1 MNSGDRPSGGP
12 KFDET
17 ADVES
22 MRESAREAWLVIS
35 SAAGVRAIPLPR
47 QPRIVIGR
55 MHTCDIVIEDESV
68 SRQHAALLNPGNG
81 LSIEDLGS
89 RNKTKVTGRSLGR
102 GETAPLSVGNVVEIG
117 HATMFVQLGRPATA
131 RVGTPS
137 SPPAAGASPHVAAS
151 SAIIL
156 DPTMQRLYA
165 LLDVIAPSPL
175 NVLVLGET
183 GTGKEVFA
191 EAIHNGSLRA
201 RAPFLRI
208 NCAALSGSLLES
220 ELFGHEKG
228 AFTGAQG
235 AKAGLFESAHGGTVF
250 LDEVGE
256 LPLDTQAKLL
266 RVIERGEVMR
276 LGSVAPRRVDVRYV
290 AATNRDLQQL
300 IAENR
305 FRSDLFFRLNGFSVT
320 LPPLRKRRS
329 EIVPLARFFL
339 DRAAQGRAYVLGPH
353 AESALEGYPWPGNV
367 RELKNVVERAI
378 VLAGPGGR
386 IEPMHL
392 QLPDPHTG
400 HDSSDAYGVPIEA
413 LGPNDTIPPTPY
425 GGTPHLGPPQVGWQP
440 HQPQQPPYP
449 QQPQQ
454 PPYPQQPQYP
464 QQPMG
469 GPPQMMGPT
478 PGFGVPA
485 LNSNDLRAQRESW
498 EKQQI
503 MSALEKTSG
512 NQKEAA
518 ILLGISRR
526 TLINKIEAYGIA
538 RPRKR

>member
-1 MNSGDRPSGGP
+1 MS

-22 MRESAREAWLVIS
+22 IRQDAREPWIVIS

-47 QPRIVIGR
+47 NARVTIGR

-68 SRQHAALLNPGNG
+68 SRQHAALHSTPGG

-89 RNKTKVTGRSLGR
+89 RNKTKIMGRSLGR
-102 GETAPLSVGNVVEIG
+102 GETAPLAVGSVVEIG
-117 HATMFVQLGRPATA
+117 YATMFVQVGRPPGA
-131 RVGTPS
+131 RSS
-137 SPPAAGASPHVAAS
+137 SPGLHASPHVAAA

-191 EAIHNGSLRA
+191 EAIHNGSRRA
-201 RAPFLRI
+201 HAALLRI

-228 AFTGAQG
+228 SFTGALG
-235 AKAGLFESAHGGTVF
+235 AKAGLFEAADGGTVF

-256 LPLDTQAKLL
+256 LPLDTQSKLL
-266 RVIERGEVMR
+266 RVIERGEVIR

-300 IAENR
+300 IAEQR
-305 FRSDLFFRLNGFSVT
+305 FRSDLFFRLNGFTVT
-320 LPPLRKRRS
+320 LPPLRKRRK
-329 EIVPLARFFL
+329 EIIPLARFFL
-339 DRAAQGRAYVLGPH
+339 DRAAQGRQYTLTNG
-353 AESALEGYPWPGNV
+353 AEQGLEGYPWPGNV

-378 VLAGPGGR
+378 VLAGPAAR
-386 IEPMHL
+386 IDPQHL
-392 QLPDPHTG
+392 HLPDPETG
-400 HDSSDAYGVPIEA
+400 QQYPHDEHELFGPSDTMPPIPYGTVPNAQSGAGSAPMISPTGAVNA
-413 LGPNDTIPPTPY
+413 LGPSPGMAAP
-425 GGTPHLGPPQVGWQP
+425 G
-440 HQPQQPPYP
+440 
-449 QQPQQ
+449 
-454 PPYPQQPQYP
+454 
-464 QQPMG
+464 
-469 GPPQMMGPT
+469 MMGPT

-485 LNSNDLRAQRESW
+485 VNPNDLRAQREMW
-498 EKQQI
+498 ERAQI
-503 MSALEKTSG
+503 MSALERTSG

-518 ILLGISRR
+518 KLLGISRR

>member
-1 MNSGDRPSGGP
+1 VNNGDRPSGP
-12 KFDET
+12 RFDET

-22 MRESAREAWLVIS
+22 IRESAREAWLVIS
-35 SAAGVRAIPLPR
+35 SAAGVRTIPLPR

-68 SRQHAALLNPGNG
+68 SRQHAALINPGNG

-89 RNKTKVTGRSLGR
+89 RNKTKIMGRSLGR
-102 GETAPLSVGNVVEIG
+102 GETAPLSVGSVVEIG
-117 HATMFVQLGRPATA
+117 YATMFVQMGRPSTA
-131 RVGTPS
+131 RPGSPS
-137 SPPAAGASPHVAAS
+137 SPPGSAPARSDASAER
-151 SAIIL
+151 AIIL

-165 LLDVIAPSPL
+165 MLAIIAPSPL

-191 EAIHNGSLRA
+191 EAIHEGSLRA

-228 AFTGAQG
+228 AFTGALG

-290 AATNRDLQQL
+290 AATNRDIQQL

-329 EIVPLARFFL
+329 EVVPLARLFL
-339 DRAAQGRAYVLGPH
+339 DRAAQGRPYALTPH
-353 AESALEGYPWPGNV
+353 AEMSLEGYPWPGNV

-378 VLAGPGGR
+378 VLAGATGR

-400 HDSSDAYGVPIEA
+400 HDGSDAYGIPEM

-425 GGTPHLGPPQVGWQP
+425 GGVPHL
-440 HQPQQPPYP
+440 
-449 QQPQQ
+449 
-454 PPYPQQPQYP
+454 
-464 QQPMG
+464 
-469 GPPQMMGPT
+469 GPT

-485 LNSNDLRAQRESW
+485 VNPNDLRAQRESW
-498 EKQQI
+498 ERQQI
-503 MSALEKTSG
+503 VTALEKTSG

>member
-1 MNSGDRPSGGP
+1 MSGPNGP

-17 ADVES
+17 ADVMS
-22 MRESAREAWLVIS
+22 VKESAREAWLVIS

-47 QPRIVIGR
+47 QLRIVVGR

-68 SRQHAALLNPGNG
+68 SRQHAAITNAGPLG

-89 RNKTKVTGRSLGR
+89 RNKTKVMGRSLSR
-102 GETAPLSVGNVVEIG
+102 GETAALAVGTVVEIG
-117 HATMFVQLGRPATA
+117 YATMFVQVGRPPGA
-131 RVGTPS
+131 RGS
-137 SPPAAGASPHVAAS
+137 SPGLPGAQRQGAHG
-151 SAIIL
+151 SAVIL

-165 LLDVIAPSPL
+165 LLDIIAPSPL

-191 EAIHNGSLRA
+191 EAIHNGSRRA
-201 RAPFLRI
+201 HAPLLRI

-228 AFTGAQG
+228 AFTGAHA
-235 AKAGLFESAHGGTVF
+235 AKAGLFESADGGTVF

-276 LGSVAPRRVDVRYV
+276 LGSVQPRRVDVRYV

-320 LPPLRKRRS
+320 LPPLRKRRR
-329 EIVPLARFFL
+329 EVVPLARFFL
-339 DRAAQGRAYVLGPH
+339 DRVAQGRQYALGPN
-353 AESALEGYPWPGNV
+353 AEASLENYPWPGNV

-378 VLAGPGGR
+378 VLAGPAGN

-392 QLPDPHTG
+392 QLPDALTG
-400 HDSSDAYGVPIEA
+400 QDSSDAYGAQEII
-413 LGPNDTIPPTPY
+413 GPNDTIPPTPY
-425 GGTPHLGPPQVGWQP
+425 GGVPHAGVPHLGWQK
-440 HQPQQPPYP
+440 
-449 QQPQQ
+449 
-454 PPYPQQPQYP
+454 P
-464 QQPMG
+464 QQPMQ
-469 GPPQMMGPT
+469 PMGPT
-478 PGFGVPA
+478 PGFGVSAVGGGPV
-485 LNSNDLRAQRESW
+485 NPNDLRAQRESW

-503 MSALEKTSG
+503 LGALEKTSG

-518 ILLGISRR
+518 VLLGISRR

>member
-1 MNSGDRPSGGP
+1 VNGGDRPSGP

-22 MRESAREAWLVIS
+22 IRESAREAWLVIS

-47 QPRIVIGR
+47 QPRVVIGR

-68 SRQHAALLNPGNG
+68 SRQHAAILNPGNG
-81 LSIEDLGS
+81 LFVEDLGS
-89 RNKTKVTGRSLGR
+89 RNKTKVMGRSLGR
-102 GETAPLSVGNVVEIG
+102 GETAPVSVGSVVEIG
-117 HATMFVQLGRPATA
+117 YATMFVQLGRPPSA
-131 RVGTPS
+131 RAS
-137 SPPAAGASPHVAAS
+137 SPGLSGAQPRIGAA

-175 NVLVLGET
+175 NVVVLGET

-191 EAIHNGSLRA
+191 EAIHNGSRRA
-201 RAPFLRI
+201 HAPLLRI

-228 AFTGAQG
+228 AFTGAIG
-235 AKAGLFESAHGGTVF
+235 AKAGLFESAHSGTVF

-339 DRAAQGRAYVLGPH
+339 DRVAQGRQYLLGPH
-353 AESALEGYPWPGNV
+353 AEASLESYPWPGNV

-378 VLAGPGGR
+378 VLAGAAGR

-400 HDSSDAYGVPIEA
+400 HDSSDAYGLPPEVF
-413 LGPNDTIPPTPY
+413 GPNDTIPPTPY
-425 GGTPHLGPPQVGWQP
+425 GGTP
-440 HQPQQPPYP
+440 
-449 QQPQQ
+449 
-454 PPYPQQPQYP
+454 
-464 QQPMG
+464 
-469 GPPQMMGPT
+469 
-478 PGFGVPA
+478 GFGVAAVNP
-485 LNSNDLRAQRESW
+485 NDLRAQRESW
-498 EKQQI
+498 ERQQI
-503 MSALEKTSG
+503 VGALEKTSG

-518 ILLGISRR
+518 ILLGVSRR

>member
-1 MNSGDRPSGGP
+1 MSGP

-17 ADVES
+17 ADVL
-22 MRESAREAWLVIS
+22 SARENAREPWLVIS

-47 QPRIVIGR
+47 LPRVVVGR

-68 SRQHAALLNPGNG
+68 SRQHAALVSTSPANG
-81 LSIEDLGS
+81 LTIEDLGS
-89 RNKTKVTGRSLGR
+89 RNKTKVMGRSLTR
-102 GETAPLSVGNVVEIG
+102 GETAPIAPGTVVEIG
-117 HATMFVQLGRPATA
+117 YATMFVQVGRPAGA
-131 RVGTPS
+131 RTT
-137 SPPAAGASPHVAAS
+137 SPGLSHDARAQPHVSAA

-191 EAIHNGSLRA
+191 EAIHNGSA
-201 RAPFLRI
+201 RAQAPLLRI

-228 AFTGAQG
+228 AFTGAAG

-256 LPLDTQAKLL
+256 LPPDTQAKLL

-276 LGSVAPRRVDVRYV
+276 LGSVQPRRVDIRYV

-320 LPPLRKRRS
+320 LPPLRKRRR
-329 EIVPLARFFL
+329 EVVPLARFFL
-339 DRAAQGRAYVLGPH
+339 DRVAQGRPYTLGPN
-353 AESALEGYPWPGNV
+353 AEAALENFPWPGNV

-378 VLAGPGGR
+378 VLAGAGGR

-392 QLPDPHTG
+392 QLPDAQTG
-400 HDSSDAYGVPIEA
+400 HDSSQHNHEIF
-413 LGPNDTIPPTPY
+413 GPNDTIPPTPY
-425 GGTPHLGPPQVGWQP
+425 GGVPHVGNWQP
-440 HQPQQPPYP
+440 PMQAMPPI
-449 QQPQQ
+449 
-454 PPYPQQPQYP
+454 
-464 QQPMG
+464 G
-469 GPPQMMGPT
+469 ST

-485 LNSNDLRAQRESW
+485 VNPNDLRAQRESW
-498 EKQQI
+498 ERQQI
-503 MSALEKTSG
+503 MGALERTSG

-518 ILLGISRR
+518 VLLGVSRR
-526 TLINKIEAYGIA
+526 TLINKIETYGIA

>member
-1 MNSGDRPSGGP
+1 MNAGGGSGPP

-17 ADVES
+17 ADVKS
-22 MRESAREAWLVIS
+22 VRESAREPWLVIS
-35 SAAGVRAIPLPR
+35 SAAGVRAIPLPM
-47 QPRIVIGR
+47 QPRVVVGR

-68 SRQHAALLNPGNG
+68 SRQHAALYACAPGSG
-81 LSIEDLGS
+81 GAGITIEDLGS
-89 RNKTKVTGRSLGR
+89 RNKTKVMGRTLGK
-102 GETAPLSVGNVVEIG
+102 GETAPIAVGNVVEIG
-117 HATMFVQLGRPATA
+117 YATMFVQMGRPPGA
-131 RVGTPS
+131 RAS
-137 SPPAAGASPHVAAS
+137 SPGMPGASPHVAAA

-175 NVLVLGET
+175 NVVVLGET

-191 EAIHNGSLRA
+191 EAIHNGSRRA
-201 RAPFLRI
+201 HAPFLRI

-228 AFTGAQG
+228 SFTGAAG
-235 AKAGLFESAHGGTVF
+235 AKAGLFEAADNGTVF

-266 RVIERGEVMR
+266 RVVERGEVMR
-276 LGSVAPRRVDVRYV
+276 LGSVQPRRVDVRYV

-300 IAENR
+300 ISENR

-320 LPPLRKRRS
+320 LPPLRKRAK

-339 DRAAQGRAYVLGPH
+339 DRAAQGRQYVLGAN
-353 AESALEGYPWPGNV
+353 AERALCEFPWPGNV

-378 VLAGPGGR
+378 VLAGPSGR
-386 IEPMHL
+386 IEPSHL
-392 QLPDPHTG
+392 HLPDPLTG
-400 HDSSDAYGVPIEA
+400 HAIEQEA
-413 LGPNDTIPPTPY
+413 FGPNDTVPPIPY
-425 GGTPHLGPPQVGWQP
+425 GATPNPYAGWQP
-440 HQPQQPPYP
+440 MPQPGMMPNMPHA
-449 QQPQQ
+449 
-454 PPYPQQPQYP
+454 
-464 QQPMG
+464 QPMQ
-469 GPPQMMGPT
+469 PMQPMPMGAT
-478 PGFGVPA
+478 PGFGVPIA
-485 LNSNDLRAQRESW
+485 NPNDLRAQRESW

-503 MSALEKTSG
+503 LQALERTSG

-518 ILLGISRR
+518 KVLGISRR

>member
-1 MNSGDRPSGGP
+1 MNGGDRPSGGP

-17 ADVES
+17 ADVDS
-22 MRESAREAWLVIS
+22 IRESAREAWLVIS
-35 SAAGVRAIPLPR
+35 SASGVRAIPLPR
-47 QPRIVIGR
+47 QPRVVIGR

-89 RNKTKVTGRSLGR
+89 RNKTKVMGRSLGR

-117 HATMFVQLGRPATA
+117 YATMFVQMGRPATA

-137 SPPAAGASPHVAAS
+137 SPPGAGSPHVSAA

-201 RAPFLRI
+201 RAPLLRI

-228 AFTGAQG
+228 SFTGALG

-320 LPPLRKRRS
+320 LPPLRKRRA

-339 DRAAQGRAYVLGPH
+339 DRAAQGRHYVLGPH
-353 AESALEGYPWPGNV
+353 AEHSLESYPWPGNV

-378 VLAGPGGR
+378 VLAGPPGR

-392 QLPDPHTG
+392 QLPDALTG
-400 HDSSDAYGVPIEA
+400 HDSSDAYGLPQEA
-413 LGPNDTIPPTPY
+413 FGPNDTIPPTPY
-425 GGTPHLGPPQVGWQP
+425 GGTPHLGT
-440 HQPQQPPYP
+440 
-449 QQPQQ
+449 
-454 PPYPQQPQYP
+454 
-464 QQPMG
+464 
-469 GPPQMMGPT
+469 PPQMMGPT

-485 LNSNDLRAQRESW
+485 VNPNDLRAQRESW
-498 EKQQI
+498 ERQQI
-503 MSALEKTSG
+503 VTALEKTSG

>member
-1 MNSGDRPSGGP
+1 MNNGDRPSGP
-12 KFDET
+12 RFDET

-22 MRESAREAWLVIS
+22 IRESAREAWLVIS
-35 SAAGVRAIPLPR
+35 SAAGVRTIPLPR

-55 MHTCDIVIEDESV
+55 MHTCDIVIEDDSV
-68 SRQHAALLNPGNG
+68 SRQHAAILNSGNG

-89 RNKTKVTGRSLGR
+89 RNKTKVMGRSLGR
-102 GETAPLSVGNVVEIG
+102 GETAPLSVGSVVEIG
-117 HATMFVQLGRPATA
+117 YATMFVQLGRPATT
-131 RVGTPS
+131 RIGSPS
-137 SPPAAGASPHVAAS
+137 SPPPGGAPAAGGGS
-151 SAIIL
+151 SAIII

-165 LLDVIAPSPL
+165 LLGVIAPSPL

-191 EAIHNGSLRA
+191 EAIHDGSLRA
-201 RAPFLRI
+201 KAPLLRI

-228 AFTGAQG
+228 AFTGALG

-276 LGSVAPRRVDVRYV
+276 LGSVAPKRVDVRYV

-329 EIVPLARFFL
+329 EVVPLARLFL
-339 DRAAQGRAYVLGPH
+339 DRAAQGRPYLLTPQ
-353 AESALEGYPWPGNV
+353 AESSLEGYAWPGNV

-386 IEPMHL
+386 IEPKHL

-400 HDSSDAYGVPIEA
+400 QDTSDVYGAIEA
-413 LGPNDTIPPTPY
+413 LGPSDTIPPTPY
-425 GGTPHLGPPQVGWQP
+425 GGVPHLGSQG
-440 HQPQQPPYP
+440 

-454 PPYPQQPQYP
+454 
-464 QQPMG
+464 
-469 GPPQMMGPT
+469 PQMMGPT

-485 LNSNDLRAQRESW
+485 VNPSDLRAQRESW
-498 EKQQI
+498 ERQQI
-503 MSALEKTSG
+503 VTALEKTSG

>member
-1 MNSGDRPSGGP
+1 MS

-22 MRESAREAWLVIS
+22 IRQDAREPWLVIS

-47 QPRIVIGR
+47 GPRVVIGR

-68 SRQHAALLNPGNG
+68 SRQHAALNNTAQG

-89 RNKTKVTGRSLGR
+89 RNKTRVMGRSLGR
-102 GETAPLSVGNVVEIG
+102 GETAPLAVGSVVEIG
-117 HATMFVQLGRPATA
+117 YATMFVQVGRPAGA
-131 RVGTPS
+131 RQS
-137 SPPAAGASPHVAAS
+137 SPGIAGPHVSAA
-151 SAIIL
+151 SAIIV

-191 EAIHNGSLRA
+191 EAIHNGSRRA
-201 RAPFLRI
+201 LAPMLRI

-228 AFTGAQG
+228 SFTGALG
-235 AKAGLFESAHGGTVF
+235 AKAGLFEAADGGTVF

-256 LPLDTQAKLL
+256 LPIDTQSKLL
-266 RVIERGEVMR
+266 RVIERGEVIR
-276 LGSVAPRRVDVRYV
+276 LGSVTPRRVDVRYV

-300 IAENR
+300 IAEQR
-305 FRSDLFFRLNGFSVT
+305 FRSDLFFRLNGFTVT
-320 LPPLRKRRS
+320 LPPLRKRRK
-329 EIVPLARFFL
+329 EIIPLARFFL
-339 DRAAQGRAYVLGPH
+339 DRAAQGRQYTLTTG
-353 AESALEGYPWPGNV
+353 AEQGLEGYPWPGNV

-378 VLAGPGGR
+378 VLAGPAAR
-386 IEPMHL
+386 IDPQHL
-392 QLPDPHTG
+392 HLPDPETG
-400 HDSSDAYGVPIEA
+400 QEYPHDEHELS
-413 LGPNDTIPPTPY
+413 GPNDTMPPIPYGAVPNAQSGAWSLPMQPPT
-425 GGTPHLGPPQVGWQP
+425 GSVNGLGPAPLMSAPG
-440 HQPQQPPYP
+440 
-449 QQPQQ
+449 
-454 PPYPQQPQYP
+454 
-464 QQPMG
+464 
-469 GPPQMMGPT
+469 MMGPT
-478 PGFGVPA
+478 PGVGVPA
-485 LNSNDLRAQRESW
+485 VNPSDLRAQREAW
-498 EKQQI
+498 ERAQI
-503 MSALEKTSG
+503 MSALERTSG

-518 ILLGISRR
+518 KLLGISRR

>member
-1 MNSGDRPSGGP
+1 VNGGDRPSGGP
-12 KFDET
+12 RFDET
-17 ADVES
+17 ADVDS
-22 MRESAREAWLVIS
+22 IRESVREAWLVIS

-47 QPRIVIGR
+47 QPRVVIGR

-68 SRQHAALLNPGNG
+68 SRQHAALLNAGNG
-81 LSIEDLGS
+81 LDIEDLGS
-89 RNKTKVTGRSLGR
+89 RNKTKVMGRSLGR
-102 GETAPLSVGNVVEIG
+102 GETATLSVGSVVEIG
-117 HATMFVQLGRPATA
+117 YATMFVQMGRPATA

-137 SPPAAGASPHVAAS
+137 SPPAGGSPHVAAS
-151 SAIIL
+151 SAVIL

-165 LLDVIAPSPL
+165 LLDVIAPSSL
-175 NVLVLGET
+175 HVLVLGET

-191 EAIHNGSLRA
+191 EAIHNGSRRA
-201 RAPFLRI
+201 RAPLLRI

-228 AFTGAQG
+228 AFTGALG

-339 DRAAQGRAYVLGPH
+339 DRAAQGRHYVLGPH
-353 AESALEGYPWPGNV
+353 AEQSLESYPWPGNV

-378 VLAGPGGR
+378 VLAGPPGR

-392 QLPDPHTG
+392 QLPDAVTS
-400 HDSSDAYGVPIEA
+400 HDSSDAYGQPPEA
-413 LGPNDTIPPTPY
+413 FGPNDTIPPTPY
-425 GGTPHLGPPQVGWQP
+425 GGTPHVGWQ
-440 HQPQQPPYP
+440 QPPQNAGNP
-449 QQPQQ
+449 
-454 PPYPQQPQYP
+454 
-464 QQPMG
+464 
-469 GPPQMMGPT
+469 
-478 PGFGVPA
+478 
-485 LNSNDLRAQRESW
+485 NDLRAQRESW
-498 EKQQI
+498 ERQQI
-503 MSALEKTSG
+503 VTALEKTSG

-518 ILLGISRR
+518 ILLGIARR

>member
-1 MNSGDRPSGGP
+1 MNAGGGNGPP

-17 ADVES
+17 ADVKS
-22 MRESAREAWLVIS
+22 VRESAREPWLVIS
-35 SAAGVRAIPLPR
+35 SAAGVRAIPLPA

-68 SRQHAALLNPGNG
+68 SRQHAALHTANG
-81 LSIEDLGS
+81 LYIEDLGS
-89 RNKTKVTGRSLGR
+89 RNKTKVMGRSLGK
-102 GETAPLSVGNVVEIG
+102 GETAQISVGNVVEIG
-117 HATMFVQLGRPATA
+117 YATMFVQMGRPPGGRA
-131 RVGTPS
+131 S
-137 SPPAAGASPHVAAS
+137 SPGLPGASPHVSAA

-175 NVLVLGET
+175 NVVVLGET

-191 EAIHNGSLRA
+191 EAIHNGSRRA
-201 RAPFLRI
+201 HAPFLRI

-228 AFTGAQG
+228 SFTGAAG
-235 AKAGLFESAHGGTVF
+235 AKAGLFEAADNGTVF

-276 LGSVAPRRVDVRYV
+276 LGSVQPRRVDVRYV

-300 IAENR
+300 IAEHR

-320 LPPLRKRRS
+320 LPPLRKRAK

-339 DRAAQGRAYVLGPH
+339 DRAAQGRQYTLGLN
-353 AESALEGYPWPGNV
+353 AERALCDFPWPGNV

-378 VLAGPGGR
+378 VLAGPSGQ
-386 IEPMHL
+386 IEPTHL
-392 QLPDPHTG
+392 QLPDPQTG
-400 HDSSDAYGVPIEA
+400 HAMEQESF
-413 LGPNDTIPPTPY
+413 GPNDTIPPIPY
-425 GGTPHLGPPQVGWQP
+425 AGGGVGGVVGVVGQGGWQP
-440 HQPQQPPYP
+440 MPAPGMPAP
-449 QQPQQ
+449 GAMP
-454 PPYPQQPQYP
+454 
-464 QQPMG
+464 PMG
-469 GPPQMMGPT
+469 MPQAMGPT
-478 PGFGVPA
+478 PMFGVPA
-485 LNSNDLRAQRESW
+485 VNPNDLRAARESW

-503 MSALEKTSG
+503 LQALERTSG

-518 ILLGISRR
+518 KILGISRR

>member
-1 MNSGDRPSGGP
+1 VNGGDRPSGGP

-35 SAAGVRAIPLPR
+35 SAAGVRTIPLPR

-68 SRQHAALLNPGNG
+68 SRQHAALLNPGPGPSNG

-89 RNKTKVTGRSLGR
+89 RNKTKVMGRSLGR

-117 HATMFVQLGRPATA
+117 YATMFVQLGRPATA
-131 RVGTPS
+131 RAGTPS
-137 SPPAAGASPHVAAS
+137 SPPGISSRPSPHVAAS

-175 NVLVLGET
+175 NVVVLGET

-191 EAIHNGSLRA
+191 EAIHNGSLRE

-339 DRAAQGRAYVLGPH
+339 DRAAQGRPYVLGPH
-353 AESALEGYPWPGNV
+353 AEGALESYPWPGNV

-378 VLAGPGGR
+378 VLAGAGGR

-400 HDSSDAYGVPIEA
+400 HDSSDAYGVPGEVF
-413 LGPNDTIPPTPY
+413 GPNDTIPPTPY
-425 GGTPHLGPPQVGWQP
+425 GGIPHLGTPQFGTPHAGWQ
-440 HQPQQPPYP
+440 QPQQQPYP

-454 PPYPQQPQYP
+454 PYPPQQQQPYPPQ
-464 QQPMG
+464 
-469 GPPQMMGPT
+469 
-478 PGFGVPA
+478 A

-503 MSALEKTSG
+503 MTALEKTSG